1 MDNLGTRNINATSP
15 TVIKKVK
22 ILSNI
27 YPYILGTAFRNL

>member
-1 MDNLGTRNINATSP
+1 MDNLGTRNINATGP